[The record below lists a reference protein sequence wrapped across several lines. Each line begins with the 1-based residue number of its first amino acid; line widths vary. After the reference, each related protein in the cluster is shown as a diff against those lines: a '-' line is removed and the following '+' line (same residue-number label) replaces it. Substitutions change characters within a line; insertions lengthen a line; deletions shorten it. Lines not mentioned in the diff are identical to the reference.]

1 MRGKRKFKNIR
12 NKTVLYTW
20 LLSYVSVFLVSF
32 ITGFLIYIQ
41 GNDALI
47 EQINT
52 TYNHSLN
59 QAVSRTDDFLIKL
72 NYIASS
78 VGSSKELSEFLSWTE
93 SSGNVPNYSYVAL
106 SRFLKSQKNTL
117 PAEVEMIYFSAKGID
132 YIVSSN
138 GILKTDDFFSTYY
151 VDGNHDVKELLTKF
165 SYAEY
170 KITEESADFIYSF
183 PLKETGV
190 KPENFLVIKLKKDA
204 FLNILYESVATEES
218 NICIVDKS
226 DNVILNNQKYQ
237 KDIERYELYSTNS
250 SIKRGE
256 FVTIV
261 AKSQYNSWKYIAEI
275 PVNVIKERMKDA
287 RMLLWYLSSFSL
299 IFAAVVISYFLKKNY
314 SGLMSVVNTAISVL
328 PDEDNVQMNE
338 YDVISNVLSDYQR
351 YVRLVDN
358 FRYGKFKS
366 ERDKIL
372 YKLIRDDFSDTVLTE
387 LQKYKFEFDTDM
399 FLLVQIVPTESEN
412 IELEY
417 SAEYDERI
425 TANESISSF
434 ILSNIFEELL
444 SEYSLV
450 YCTNNTDSLFM
461 LINLNKYDGEKY
473 REKLIE
479 IFRYTDDFV
488 KLNFGL
494 SFNAFVSSE
503 YINLRNT
510 HEAYAQIVKVKKYC
524 ASQGFSG
531 VVFCDE
537 IFGNA
542 GNIKSYKKNVLHI
555 FEFVRKGDIESAKT
569 ALETV
574 FNVLR
579 EDESI
584 YDIQIF
590 VFTVCYVAIDTVAE
604 VTGGKISSSVAEIID
619 DVNKMAFSST
629 HTEYLRE
636 ELSNLIVKISNV
648 VGYATEDSADGADG
662 DFIDKVKR
670 YIDENYKNPDF
681 YIKTIGEHFN
691 KTPYYISNC
700 FKNREKTSILNYI
713 SMLRIE
719 SAKELIKNTDNT
731 LADIAESVGFN
742 NFRNFNRTF
751 KKIEGITPG
760 QFRKLSQEE

>member
-1 MRGKRKFKNIR
+1 MRVKRNLKNIR
-12 NKTVLYTW
+12 SKTVLYTW
-20 LLSYVSVFLVSF
+20 TLSYVSVFLVSF
-32 ITGFLIYIQ
+32 ITSFLIYIE
-41 GNDALI
+41 GNNALV
-47 EQINT
+47 EQINA

-78 VGSSKELSEFLSWTE
+78 VGSSKELLEYISSTE
-93 SSGNVPNYSYVAL
+93 SSGDVPNYSYVAL
-106 SRFLKSQKNTL
+106 SRFLKDQKNTL
-117 PAEVEMIYFSAKGID
+117 PAEVEMIYISTDGID

-151 VDGNHDVKELLTKF
+151 VDGNHDIKELLTKF
-165 SYAEY
+165 SYAAY
-170 KITEESADFIYSF
+170 KTTEESTDFIYSF

-190 KPENFLVIKLKKDA
+190 KPEAFLVIKLKNDA
-204 FLNILYESVATEES
+204 FLNVISKSVATEES
-218 NICIVDKS
+218 NVCIVDKF
-226 DNVILNNQKYQ
+226 DNVILNNQKYR
-237 KDIERYELYSTNS
+237 KDIEGYELYSTNGA
-250 SIKRGE
+250 IKRGG

-261 AKSQYNSWKYIAEI
+261 AKSEYNSWKYIAEV
-275 PVNVIKERMKDA
+275 PVNVINERMKDA
-287 RMLLWYLSSFSL
+287 RRLLWYLSGFSL
-299 IFAAVVISYFLKKNY
+299 ILVAVVISYFLKKNY

-328 PDEDNVQMNE
+328 PNEDNVEMNE
-338 YDVISNVLSDYQR
+338 YDIISNVLSDYQR
-351 YVRLVDN
+351 HVRLLDN

-372 YKLIRDDFSDTVLTE
+372 YKLIRDDFSNTVLTE
-387 LQKYKFEFDTDM
+387 LQKYKVKFDTDT
-399 FLLVQIVPTESEN
+399 FLLIQIVPTESED

-434 ILSNIFEELL
+434 ILSNILEELL
-444 SEYSLV
+444 SEYSSV
-450 YCTNNTDSLFM
+450 YCINDTDSFFIF
-461 LINLNKYDGEKY
+461 INLNKYDGEKY
-473 REKLIE
+473 REKLVE
-479 IFRYTDDFV
+479 AFRYTDDFV

-503 YINLRNT
+503 YISLKNT

-524 ASQGFSG
+524 TSQGFSG
-531 VVFCDE
+531 VVFCDDLLE
-537 IFGNA
+537 NA
-542 GNIKSYKKNVLHI
+542 GNIKSYKKNVFHI
-555 FEFVRKGDIESAKT
+555 FEFIRQGDIESAKK

-574 FNVLR
+574 FNVLQ

-584 YDIQIF
+584 YDTQIF
-590 VFTVCYVAIDTVAE
+590 AFTICYAAIDTIAE
-604 VTGGKISSSVAEIID
+604 VSAGEVSSSVAEIID
-619 DVNKMAFSST
+619 DINKIAFSST
-629 HTEYLRE
+629 HTECLHE
-636 ELSNLIVKISNV
+636 ELLNLIVKIANV
-648 VGYATEDSADGADG
+648 VGHGTEDSADGDDS

-700 FKNREKTSILNYI
+700 FKNREKSGILNYI

-760 QFRKLSQEE
+760 QFRKLSQEQ

>member
-1 MRGKRKFKNIR
+1 MRVKRNFKNIR
-12 NKTVLYTW
+12 SKTVLFTW
-20 LLSYVSVFLVSF
+20 TLSYVAVFLVSF
-32 ITGFLIYIQ
+32 ITSFLIYIQ
-41 GNDALI
+41 GNNALI

-52 TYNHSLN
+52 TYSHSLN

-78 VGSSKELSEFLSWTE
+78 VGSSKELPELLSSAE
-93 SSGNVPNYSYVAL
+93 SKGNVPNYSYVTL
-106 SRFLKSQKNTL
+106 SRFLKNQKNTL
-117 PAEVEMIYFSAKGID
+117 PEEVEMIYLFAERND

-138 GILKTDDFFSTYY
+138 GILKKDVFFSTYY
-151 VDGNHDVKELLTKF
+151 VDGNRDMKDLLSKF
-165 SYAEY
+165 GYATY
-170 KITEESADFIYSF
+170 KITEEGTNFIYSF
-183 PLKETGV
+183 PLKEPGV
-190 KPENFLVIKLKKDA
+190 KPEAFLVIKLKKDA
-204 FLNILYESVATEES
+204 FLNILSKSVTTKDS
-218 NICIVDKS
+218 NVCIIDKF

-237 KDIERYELYSTNS
+237 KDIEKYELYSTNS
-250 SIKRGE
+250 SIKRGK

-261 AKSQYNSWKYIAEI
+261 EKSQYNSWKYIVEI
-275 PVNVIKERMKDA
+275 PVNVINESMKEA
-287 RMLLWYLSSFSL
+287 RRLLWYLSSFSL
-299 IFAAVVISYFLKKNY
+299 IFAAVVISYFIKKNY

-328 PDEDNVQMNE
+328 PNEDNAKMNE
-338 YDVISNVLSDYQR
+338 YDIISNVLSDYQR
-351 YVRLVDN
+351 HVRLLEN

-372 YKLIRDDFSDTVLTE
+372 YKLIRDDFSNAVLTE
-387 LQKYKFEFDTDM
+387 LQKYKFEFDSDR
-399 FLLVQIVPTESEN
+399 FLLIQIVPTESEN

-434 ILSNIFEELL
+434 ILSNILEELL
-444 SEYSLV
+444 SEYSSV
-450 YCTNNTDSLFM
+450 YCVNDTDSFFI

-479 IFRYTDDFV
+479 TFRYTDDFV

-494 SFNAFVSSE
+494 SFEAFVSNE
-503 YINLRNT
+503 YRSIRNT
-510 HEAYAQIVKVKKYC
+510 HEAYEQIAKVKKYC
-524 ASQGFSG
+524 VSQGFPG
-531 VVFCDE
+531 VVFCDDLL
-537 IFGNA
+537 GKA
-542 GNIKSYKKNVLHI
+542 GNIKNYKKNIFHI
-555 FEFVRKGDIESAKT
+555 FEFVRQGDIESAKK

-579 EDESI
+579 EAESI

-590 VFTVCYVAIDTVAE
+590 AFTICYAAIDTMAE
-604 VTGGKISSSVAEIID
+604 VTAGEVSPGVAEIID
-619 DVNKMAFSST
+619 DVNRIAFSST
-629 HTEYLRE
+629 HIEYLRE
-636 ELSNLIVKISNV
+636 ELFNLIVKIANA
-648 VGYATEDSADGADG
+648 VGYETEDSPERTDS

-670 YIDENYKNPDF
+670 YINENYKNPDF

-700 FKNREKTSILNYI
+700 FKNREKSSILNYI

-719 SAKELIKNTDNT
+719 AAKELIKNTDNT

-760 QFRKLSQEE
+760 QYRKLFQEQ

>member
-1 MRGKRKFKNIR
+1 MRVKRNFKNIR
-12 NKTVLYTW
+12 SKTVLYTW
-20 LLSYVSVFLVSF
+20 ILSYVSVFLVLFVAS
-32 ITGFLIYIQ
+32 FLIYIQ
-41 GNDALI
+41 GNNALI
-47 EQINT
+47 EQINA

-78 VGSSKELSEFLSWTE
+78 VGSSKELSEYISSSE
-93 SSGNVPNYSYVAL
+93 SGGGVPNYSYVAL
-106 SRFLKSQKNTL
+106 SKFLKNQKNTL
-117 PAEVEMIYFSAKGID
+117 PEEVEMIYFSAEGLD

-138 GILKTDDFFSTYY
+138 GIMKTDDFFSTYY
-151 VDGNHDVKELLTKF
+151 VDGNHDIKESLTKF
-165 SYAEY
+165 SYAAY
-170 KITEESADFIYSF
+170 KITEECADFIYSF

-190 KPENFLVIKLKKDA
+190 KPEAFLVIKLKNDA
-204 FLNILYESVATEES
+204 FLKILSESVATEES
-218 NICIVDKS
+218 NVCIVDKF

-250 SIKRGE
+250 SIKRGK

-275 PVNVIKERMKDA
+275 PVNVINERMKDA
-287 RMLLWYLSSFSL
+287 RRLLWYLSSFSL
-299 IFAAVVISYFLKKNY
+299 ILVAVVISYFLKKNY

-328 PDEDNVQMNE
+328 PNEDNAQMNE
-338 YDVISNVLSDYQR
+338 YDIISDVLSDYQR
-351 YVRLVDN
+351 HVRLLDN

-372 YKLIRDDFSDTVLTE
+372 YKLIRDDFSNTVLTE
-387 LQKYKFEFDTDM
+387 LQKYKFEFDTDT
-399 FLLVQIVPTESEN
+399 FLLIQIVPTESEN

-425 TANESISSF
+425 TADESISSF
-434 ILSNIFEELL
+434 ILSNILEELL
-444 SEYSLV
+444 SEYSSV
-450 YCTNNTDSLFM
+450 YCVNDTDSFFI

-479 IFRYTDDFV
+479 AFRYTDDFV

-494 SFNAFVSSE
+494 GFAAFVSSE
-503 YINLRNT
+503 YISLKNT
-510 HEAYAQIVKVKKYC
+510 HEAYAQIAKVKKYC
-524 ASQGFSG
+524 TSQGFSS
-531 VVFCDE
+531 VVFCDDVLE
-537 IFGNA
+537 NA

-555 FEFVRKGDIESAKT
+555 FEFVRQGDIESAKK

-574 FNVLR
+574 FNVLQ

-584 YDIQIF
+584 YDTQIF
-590 VFTVCYVAIDTVAE
+590 AFTICYAAIDTIAE
-604 VTGGKISSSVAEIID
+604 VTAGEVSSSIAEIID
-619 DVNKMAFSST
+619 DINKIAFSST
-629 HTEYLRE
+629 HTECLHE
-636 ELSNLIVKISNV
+636 QLLNLIVKIANV
-648 VGYATEDSADGADG
+648 VGHGTEDSADGDDS

-700 FKNREKTSILNYI
+700 FKNREKIGILNYI

-760 QFRKLSQEE
+760 QFRKLSQEQ